1 MCLQLS
7 RKGLDAVSMQSR
19 GNMRASILLGV
30 LLIFG
35 SLAHESAAQSGDV
48 HCPAKGTQLT
58 FSDGG
63 RIEAVSDE
71 GNYVC
76 RFKSLSTEKKF
87 DRLFGAF
94 LPTGPHADQIR
105 SLAPFEVG
113 HKISFTNSG
122 ADVRGGDGFWFHDI
136 VIERFENVVTDAGTF
151 PSFVIL
157 EDDRE
162 MLSSHGEWQRR
173 YWYAPD
179 VGFAVKFEYLTLR
192 GSPPP
197 NYPKNWE
204 LTALRPG
211 APEPAVARPAPPA
224 PVLSPAPVPPPALVS
239 MPQPTSKPVQPAVA
253 SAQPAAERAKVAAT
267 AAVWQMEMQVTTTYG
282 TTVGGECQP
291 HPSIPLTF
299 VNGNAE
305 GPSAKLHLT
314 ADGGISGWM
323 LAPSLGTSMLPFIVN
338 VSGRLEDGV
347 FTGSVSGRCTGSFT
361 MRKQ

>member
-1 MCLQLS
+1 M
-7 RKGLDAVSMQSR
+7 GE
-19 GNMRASILLGV
+19 NMRTSILAGV

-35 SLAHESAAQSGDV
+35 SVAHEAAAQSGEV

-58 FSDGG
+58 FSDAE

-87 DRLFGAF
+87 DRLFGVF
-94 LPTGPHADQIR
+94 LPTGPNADQIR

-113 HKISFTNSG
+113 RKISFTNSG

-179 VGFAVKFEYLTLR
+179 VGFVVKFEYLTLR

-204 LTALRPG
+204 LTAYRPG
-211 APEPAVARPAPPA
+211 PPQPGVARPAPP
-224 PVLSPAPVPPPALVS
+224 PPPPVPPPPQAVA
-239 MPQPTSKPVQPAVA
+239 QPTSKPVQTVVS
-253 SAQPAAERAKVAAT
+253 SAQPAAERSKVAAT
-267 AAVWQMEMQVTTTYG
+267 AAVPSVPAAVDGIYAGRLAFHIYSAQSAIADIRVSLAGGHATGTITYTSQTFALGSGSLSLDLSPSGDVTG
-282 TTVGGECQP
+282 TGQSQDGFGTKLFTIGG
-291 HPSIPLTF
+291 HVS
-299 VNGNAE
+299 
-305 GPSAKLHLT
+305 
-314 ADGGISGWM
+314 GGQIALEISG
-323 LAPSLGTSMLPFIVN
+323 LS
-338 VSGRLEDGV
+338 RQ
-347 FTGSVSGRCTGSFT
+347 SVSTTLS
-361 MRKQ
+361 KAE

>member
-1 MCLQLS
+1 
-7 RKGLDAVSMQSR
+7 V
-19 GNMRASILLGV
+19 RASILLGV

-35 SLAHESAAQSGDV
+35 SVAREAAAQSGDI
-48 HCPAKGTQLT
+48 HCPTKGTQLI

-63 RIEAVSDE
+63 RIEAVSDQ

-76 RFKSLSTEKKF
+76 RFKSLKTEKKF

-94 LPTGPHADQIR
+94 LPTGPNADQIR

-122 ADVRGGDGFWFHDI
+122 ADVRGGDGFWFHDV

-162 MLSSHGEWQRR
+162 MLSSHGEWQRK

-179 VGFAVKFEYLTLR
+179 VGFVVKFEYLTLR

-197 NYPKNWE
+197 NYPKAWE

-211 APEPAVARPAPPA
+211 APQPAAARPGPPPPPT
-224 PVLSPAPVPPPALVS
+224 PVVRPPTQASVPPPV
-239 MPQPTSKPVQPAVA
+239 TKPVQTIVA
-253 SAQPAAERAKVAAT
+253 SAQPVGTPPDGIWK
-267 AAVWQMEMQVTTTYG
+267 MDMQVTTTNG
-282 TTVGGECQP
+282 NAVGGECQQ

-299 VNGNAE
+299 VNGSAE
-305 GPSAKLHLT
+305 GPSTKLRLT
-314 ADGGISGWM
+314 SDGVISGWM
-323 LAPSLGTSMLPFIVN
+323 LAPSIGTTVVPFIVN
-338 VSGRLEDGV
+338 VSGRLEDDV
-347 FTGSVSGRCTGSFT
+347 FTGSVSGRCIGSFT